1 MVENVMFLPSLQAD
15 HLQEVLTMFYVHIDT
30 VLMNYL
36 ESRGNLTSE
45 ERMDTVCRAVP
56 AGTNLNVKLFEF
68 FSYRITNY
76 GNVSIRGFTTWKQK
90 IQQ

>member
-1 MVENVMFLPSLQAD
+1 MLLLSLQAD
-15 HLQEVLTMFYVHIDT
+15 HLDEALTMFYVYIDN

-56 AGTNLNVKLFEF
+56 AGTNQNIYSLQF
-68 FSYRITNY
+68 FT
-76 GNVSIRGFTTWKQK
+76 K
-90 IQQ
+90 IQNWQ